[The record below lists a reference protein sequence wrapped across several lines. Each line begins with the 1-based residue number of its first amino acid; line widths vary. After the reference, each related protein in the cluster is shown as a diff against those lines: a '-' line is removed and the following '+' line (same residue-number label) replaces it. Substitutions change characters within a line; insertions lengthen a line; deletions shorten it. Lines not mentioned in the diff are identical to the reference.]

1 MEVKIKMS
9 EETVNNT
16 IVPGWKVDKPVETQ
30 DQCDKY
36 SEMAAAVNAHNA
48 ACKVGDVTWTIED
61 KPGCYEVAESGVV
74 PEPEPA
80 PPSLEEQLA
89 ALQSAQNDTDA
100 MTVDQEYR
108 LTLLELGVTDV

>member
-1 MEVKIKMS
+1 MS
-9 EETVNNT
+9 EETINST

-30 DQCDKY
+30 EQCDKY

-48 ACKVGDVTWTIED
+48 ACKVGDATWTIED
-61 KPGCYEVAESGVV
+61 KPGCYEVAEGGVV

-89 ALQSAQNDTDA
+89 EMKAANNDIILMMAD
-100 MTVDQEYR
+100 
-108 LTLLELGVTDV
+108 LIGG

>member
-1 MEVKIKMS
+1 MS

-16 IVPGWKVDKPVETQ
+16 IVPGWKVGKPVMTQ
-30 DQCDKY
+30 EECDAY

-48 ACKVGDVTWTIED
+48 ACKVGDMTWTIED
-61 KPGCYEVAESGVV
+61 KPEYYEVTEAGVL

-80 PPSLEEQLA
+80 PPGLEEQLA
-89 ALQSAQNDTDA
+89 ELKAAQEDTDA

-108 LTLLELGVTDV
+108 LTLLELGVTDTD